1 MLFMSKYINTYNG
14 IIIMTT
20 INNSIKVF
28 LPEDQIKDIIPSI
41 QKAVDS
47 ISDTTNTHRF
57 MSDCHPWH
65 GTTFVGWT
73 LFFPLA

>member
-1 MLFMSKYINTYNG
+1 
-14 IIIMTT
+14 MTT

-41 QKAVDS
+41 QKAVDT
-47 ISDTTNTHRF
+47 IADTTNTHRF
-57 MSDCHPWH
+57 MSDCHPCH